1 MQPFL
6 TRIALTTALAAVTAP
21 GWPAGAQVEQTI
33 IQRTETTTIN
43 STNSQTDTRL
53 LASMAEFGVREL
65 ALAEVALRRSKN
77 PTVRQYASEVIAG
90 HERNDKELQLLA
102 ADKNLTVPSTRKDLS
117 ARSQSKLRSLL
128 DRMTVWSG
136 ERFDREYLNLAYSN
150 QTEGLREYRAA
161 SAQAADA
168 DVRAYAER
176 NLETLENQQAI
187 AGAIAKRLAS

>member
-6 TRIALTTALAAVTAP
+6 TRTALTIALAAAITP
-21 GWPAGAQVEQTI
+21 GWPAGAQVERTI

-43 STNSQTDTRL
+43 PVHSQMDTGL
-53 LASMAEFGVREL
+53 LVSMAEFGVREL

-77 PTVRQYASEVIAG
+77 STVRQYASEVIAS

-102 ADKNLTVPSTRKDLS
+102 AEKNLTVPSTRKDLS
-117 ARSQSKLRSLL
+117 TRSAGKLRSLL
-128 DRMTVWSG
+128 ERMSVWSG

-161 SAQAADA
+161 AEQAAAA
-168 DVRAYAER
+168 DIRAYAER
-176 NLETLENQQAI
+176 NLEALENQQAI
-187 AGAIAKRLAS
+187 AGALARRLAS